1 MFDKAKMET
10 NETVKVAQKHCRRI
24 VLTTCLL
31 FSGSLVTGATAT
43 SVDPVDPQAD
53 EAAEANEKVEYLNF
67 GNFDQWLVRN
77 IKESKI
83 IGGKTKTLYAIAPNA
98 TWNNNNPYRGSGGSP
113 WATSNVLAKV
123 SGITKTNVSVYREAR
138 SGHGYCAK
146 LYTHLEECKVLGL
159 VNIKV
164 LAAGSIYLG
173 QTQEPITSTS
183 NPMSK
188 LDAGLRFT
196 KRPKALM
203 FDYKVKLSGQPNRI
217 KQTGFGKV
225 SKVNGID
232 MPDVILYLQKRW
244 EDSKGNIHAK
254 RIGTMVCRF
263 DKSTNGWVDNARFT
277 IHYGNITQ
285 QSYYRSYMGLTSGDF
300 TKYAKNSKGKMVPIV
315 EEGWGSA
322 NDTPTHLV
330 LQFDSSHGGA
340 YIGSVGNTF
349 WVDNVRLVY

>member
-1 MFDKAKMET
+1 MEIRKLFLMQT
-10 NETVKVAQKHCRRI
+10 MPCRA
-24 VLTTCLL
+24 LLSACML
-31 FSGSLVTGATAT
+31 FSS
-43 SVDPVDPQAD
+43 SVFTLNASGPVMQNTPEISGTQ
-53 EAAEANEKVEYLNF
+53 EVEEKIEYINF
-67 GNFDQWLVRN
+67 GNFDQWLIRN
-77 IKESKI
+77 IRESKI
-83 IGGKTKTLYAIAPNA
+83 IGGKTKTLYAIAPNG
-98 TWNNNNPYRGSGGSP
+98 TWNNNNPYTGVGGSP
-113 WATSNVLAKV
+113 WGTSNVLAKV

-138 SGHGYCAK
+138 PGHGYCAK
-146 LYTHLEECKVLGL
+146 LYTHLEECKVLGI

-173 QTQEPITSTS
+173 QTQEPITGTS

-217 KQTGFGKV
+217 KQTGFSRV
-225 SKVNGID
+225 SKVNGKD

-244 EDSKGNIHAK
+244 EDSSGNIHAR
-254 RIGTMVCRF
+254 RIGTLVYRF
-263 DKSTNGWVDNARFT
+263 SQTTNGWVNNARFP

-285 QSYYRSYMGLTSGDF
+285 QSYYRSYMGLTSGDNI
-300 TKYAKNSKGKMVPIV
+300 KYAKNSKGKMVKVI

-322 NDTPTHLV
+322 DDTPTHIV